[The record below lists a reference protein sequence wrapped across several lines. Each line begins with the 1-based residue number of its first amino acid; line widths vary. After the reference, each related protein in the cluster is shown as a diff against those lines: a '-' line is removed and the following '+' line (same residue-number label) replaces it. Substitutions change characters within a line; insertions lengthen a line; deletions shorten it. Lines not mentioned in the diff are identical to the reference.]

1 MRLFLNLDAMKRLFA
16 YKLTTLVLVMVAIAS
31 VAARAQETVNGENAE
46 SAEEITNFDDVF
58 GEETSEQAIN
68 DAANASVN
76 KNASDSQIGVTVLDE
91 MGVEGEGINES
102 APVDKKT
109 KAESVKV
116 MDATELQGSSA
127 TIADATNRS
136 SGVKIRQSGGMGSES
151 KINIRGMEGKNVKVL
166 VDGVP
171 VDNGNGNFSVNDIPI
186 DKIDRIEIYKSYVP
200 ERFATDGM
208 GGVINIVT
216 HDLPKSS
223 ITGSYSFGSFNTHKA
238 SLDAKYVWVTDSAK
252 SRAIATGISAY
263 YNYSDNDYE
272 FTTPYMDTVV
282 TRDHDRY
289 YSYNVLPFVSFEK
302 YFFDKAT
309 LGVIYNAMD
318 KEIQSNAH
326 RIEEATAN
334 AQSYGVNLSLEKA
347 NLFVKGLS
355 MGLSFSYAYGKEVVV
370 DTSHTY
376 YYGWGKDNARESKAA
391 FGEISLGG
399 ASHIERENQTV
410 VAPWNFDYAFT
421 KNHILTWSGLYR
433 YESQDPTDKR
443 SVNGQ
448 KLNNAGFPGHSHS
461 VVSGLSLENNFWNE
475 RIQNVLGLKGYYYVI
490 EAEDDGENR
499 IQQLTDDYADNK
511 DFGYSENLRVKLI
524 DQLSFIDQLAVK
536 GGYQHSLRFPTREE
550 IFGDGLYVVCAPNL
564 KPEKSD
570 NFTAGAELDLRQIPL
585 LLKLHLEFN
594 WFYMLMDDRIYWN
607 NYVSIPRPYYNS
619 VGTKTTGFE
628 IDAAVDVNEYISLT
642 YNLTRQNPESREADM
657 AFGIAKGLTVP
668 NIPTFYMNFGAEFHV
683 GDLLFRDDF
692 FKIYWLANYTGEYYY
707 SWKVS
712 KKQDR
717 TIPSSFSQDL
727 GVEYSILANKLSWN
741 FEVRN
746 FMDKLVYDK
755 YGESKPGRT
764 FATKIKFTL

>member
-1 MRLFLNLDAMKRLFA
+1 MKHLFA
-16 YKLTTLVLVMVAIAS
+16 YKLITIVIILIAVAVVAS
-31 VAARAQETVNGENAE
+31 RAQEPIGANSSEP
-46 SAEEITNFDDVF
+46 AEEVTNFDDF
-58 GEETSEQAIN
+58 FAEESSENTNGSDKVNEI
-68 DAANASVN
+68 AN
-76 KNASDSQIGVTVLDE
+76 DSQIGVTVLDE
-91 MGVEGEGINES
+91 MGVDGEGINET

-223 ITGSYSFGSFNTHKA
+223 IMGSYSFGSFNTHKA
-238 SLDAKYVWVTDSAK
+238 SLDAKYVWVVDSLK
-252 SRAIATGISAY
+252 SRSIATGISAY
-263 YNYSDNDYE
+263 FNYSDNDYE
-272 FTTPYMDTVV
+272 FTTPYMDTTV
-282 TRDHDRY
+282 TRNHDRY
-289 YSYNVLPFVSFEK
+289 YSYNVLPYVSFERF
-302 YFFDKAT
+302 FFDRMT

-334 AQSYGVNLSLEKA
+334 AQSYGVNLSLEKV

-355 MGLSFSYAYGKEVVV
+355 MGLSLSYAFGKEAVV

-376 YYGWGKDNARESKAA
+376 YGWSKENPRESKKAY
-391 FGEISLGG
+391 GEITMGG
-399 ASHIERENQTV
+399 ASHIERKNQTF

-421 KNHILTWSGLYR
+421 QNHILTWSGLYR
-433 YESQDPTDKR
+433 YESQKPTDKR
-443 SVNGQ
+443 SVKGQ
-448 KLNNAGFPGHSHS
+448 RLNNAGFPGHSHS
-461 VVSGLSLENNFWNE
+461 LVSGLSLENNFWNE
-475 RIQNVLGLKGYYYVI
+475 RIQNVAGIKGYYYII
-490 EAEDDGENR
+490 EAENDGENR
-499 IQQLTDDYADNK
+499 IQQLADDYADNK
-511 DFGYSENLRVKLI
+511 DFGYSENLRVKIL
-524 DQLSFIDQLAVK
+524 DQVAVVDQFAVK

-550 IFGDGLYVVCAPNL
+550 IFGDGMYVQCAPNL

-570 NFTAGAELDLRQIPL
+570 NFTAGAELDLREIPL

-594 WFYMLMDDRIYWN
+594 WFYMLMDDRIFWN
-607 NYVSIPRPYYNS
+607 NYAAIPRPYYNS

-628 IDAAVDVNEYISLT
+628 IDAAVDINEYVSLS
-642 YNLTRQNPESREADM
+642 YNLTKQDAESRETDL

-668 NIPTFYMNFGAEFHV
+668 NIPTLYMNFGAEFHI

-692 FKIYWLANYTGEYYY
+692 FKLYWLANYTDEYYY

-712 KKQDR
+712 NKQDR

-727 GVEYSILANKLSWN
+727 GVEYSIFANKLSWN

-746 FMDKLVYDK
+746 FMDRLVYDK
-755 YGESKPGRT
+755 YGESKPGRA

>member
-1 MRLFLNLDAMKRLFA
+1 MRLFLNLDAMKHLFA
-16 YKLTTLVLVMVAIAS
+16 YKLTTLVLVILAIAS
-31 VAARAQETVNGENAE
+31 VAARAQETSNDANAE
-46 SAEEITNFDDVF
+46 SAEEITNFDDIF
-58 GEETSEQAIN
+58 AEETSTNESAPAEQS
-68 DAANASVN
+68 AAKSG
-76 KNASDSQIGVTVLDE
+76 SSGVTVLDE
-91 MGVEGEGINES
+91 MGIEGEGINEA

-252 SRAIATGISAY
+252 SRAVATGISAY

-282 TRDHDRY
+282 SRDHDRY
-289 YSYNVLPFVSFEK
+289 YSYNVLPYVSFEK

-318 KEIQSNAH
+318 KEIQSNSH
-326 RIEEATAN
+326 RIEEANAN

-355 MGLSFSYAYGKEVVV
+355 AALSFSYAFGKEAVI

-376 YYGWGKDNARESKAA
+376 YYGWDKENVREANTA
-391 FGEISLGG
+391 FGEISMGG
-399 ASHIERENQTV
+399 ASHIERENQTI

-421 KNHILTWSGLYR
+421 QNHILTWSGLYR
-433 YESQDPTDKR
+433 YESQDPEDKR
-443 SVNGQ
+443 AAKGQ
-448 KLNNAGFPGHSHS
+448 TLNSAGFPGRSHS
-461 VVSGLSLENNFWNE
+461 VVTGLSLENNFWNE
-475 RIQNVLGLKGYYYVI
+475 RIQNVAGVKGYYYSI
-490 EAEDDGENR
+490 KADDDGEKR
-499 IQQLTDDYADNK
+499 IQQLTDDYAENK

-524 DQLSFIDQLAVK
+524 DNLSVVEQFAVK

-550 IFGDGLYVVCAPNL
+550 IFGDGMYVQCSPNL

-570 NFTAGAELDLRQIPL
+570 NFTAGAELDMRQIPL
-585 LLKLHLEFN
+585 LLKLYLEFN
-594 WFYMLMDDRIYWN
+594 WFYMLMEDRIYWN
-607 NYVSIPRPYYNS
+607 NYASVPRSYYNS

-628 IDAAVDVNEYISLT
+628 IDAAVDVNEYISLS
-642 YNLTRQNPESREADM
+642 YNLTRQEAESREADL
-657 AFGIAKGLTVP
+657 AYGIAKGLTVP
-668 NIPTFYMNFGAEFHV
+668 NIPTLYMNFGAEFHV
-683 GDLLFRDDF
+683 GDLIYRDDF
-692 FKIYWLANYTGEYYY
+692 FKLYWLANYTDEYYY

-712 KKQDR
+712 KRQDR
-717 TIPSSFSQDL
+717 TIPSSFTQDL
-727 GVEYSILANKLSWN
+727 GVEYSILANMLSWN

-746 FMDKLVYDK
+746 FMDVRVYDK
-755 YGESKPGRT
+755 YGESKPGRA
-764 FATKIKFTL
+764 FATKVKFTL